1 MKILVIDNY
10 DSFTYNL
17 VQLIKASGSEVEV
30 IKNDA
35 VSEEEL
41 SGLCFD
47 KLLIS
52 PGSGK
57 PENAKLSISALKI
70 FSGEKSILGVC
81 LGHQVIYEFFG
92 GKVIKAEK
100 PVHGYTSVIK
110 HSGRGLFS
118 GIQENFSVM
127 RYHSL
132 AADPSTLPECL
143 EVTASLGEDMI
154 MAVKHREY
162 DICGVQFHP
171 ESVLTKEGSR
181 LIYNWMYGADSK

>member
-1 MKILVIDNY
+1 MKIFVIDNY

-35 VSEEEL
+35 VSEQEL

-52 PGSGK
+52 PGPGK

-70 FSGEKSILGVC
+70 FSGKKSILGVC

-110 HSGRGLFS
+110 HSGKDIFE

-132 AADPSTLPECL
+132 IADPSMLPECL
-143 EVTASLGEDMI
+143 EITATLNQDII
-154 MAVKHREY
+154 MAVKHKEF
-162 DICGVQFHP
+162 DIWGVQFHP
-171 ESVLTKEGSR
+171 ESILTKDGSR